1 MSTPDNNNPSPL
13 PVTGGGPAAS
23 APAPPP
29 ASQPTSAPAAPAPA
43 PKPSGAS
50 LQEKR
55 LFNFYRPD
63 EGHRAR
69 ALIGIAIAILGL
81 YGSHS
86 LWDWLPKG
94 PEDFW
99 GKKIFDLGSDEFA
112 LNPAVALALA
122 LSVGVLAAVLKLV
135 NYPRFVDFLI
145 DTESELKKVSWASRR
160 QVMSESIV
168 VLATV
173 VIVGLFV
180 FTVDQ
185 LLILIRTGIQWNEI
199 WNKLLG

>member
-23 APAPPP
+23 AAPPP
-29 ASQPTSAPAAPAPA
+29 APQPASTPTPA
-43 PKPSGAS
+43 PKPAAAAS
-50 LQEKR
+50 LQERK
-55 LFNFYRPD
+55 LFNFYRPE

-69 ALIGIAIAILGL
+69 ALIGIAIAVMGL

-99 GKKIFDLGSDEFA
+99 AKKLFDLGDDQFA
-112 LNPAVALALA
+112 INPAVTLSLAIGIAVL
-122 LSVGVLAAVLKLV
+122 VGVFKLV

-145 DTESELKKVSWASRR
+145 DTENELKKVSWASRR

-173 VIVGLFV
+173 VIVGSFV
-180 FTVDQ
+180 FGVDQ
-185 LLILIRTGIQWNEI
+185 LLILIRTGIGWNEI